1 MTKGKFIV
9 LEGIDG
15 SGKSV
20 QFKKLLDYLSSKN
33 QNFVPFDFPQYE
45 KPSSYFAKEYL
56 AGHYGLPE
64 DVGPRRA
71 SLFFALDRFD
81 ASIEIQK
88 ALDLGSIVLSNRYVA
103 SNMGHQGAT
112 ITNKEERTEFFKWIS
127 NLEFEVLKIAKP
139 DLNIFLHVP
148 AEVSFNLIQERER
161 KGERGSAKRDIHEL
175 SLDHL
180 RNAEESYLDLVE
192 VFKDE
197 FCMIECT
204 ENGQMMTIDQIHAKI
219 VDKVGTFLGIA

>member
-15 SGKSV
+15 SGKSI
-20 QFKKLLDYLSSKN
+20 QFKKLLEYLGSKN
-33 QNFVPFDFPQYE
+33 QSFVPFDFPQYE

-56 AGHYGLPE
+56 AGHYGSAE
-64 DVGPRRA
+64 SVGPKRA
-71 SLFFALDRFD
+71 SLFYALDRFD

-103 SNMGHQGAT
+103 SNMGHQGSSFK
-112 ITNKEERTEFFKWIS
+112 NKDERLEFFKWIS

-148 AEVSFNLIQERER
+148 AEISFNLIQERER
-161 KGERGSAKRDIHEL
+161 KGERGSAKRDILEL

-180 RNAEESYLDLVE
+180 KNAEESYLNLVE

-197 FCMIECT
+197 FCMIECA
-204 ENGQMMTIDQIHAKI
+204 ENGQIMTIDQIHVKI
-219 VDKVGTFLGIA
+219 VDKVGAFLGIS